1 MGSKGSNSNT
11 HAFRNFNSRL
21 YLLGRIVQFL
31 SNLHATHQTIY
42 LSRHGQSEYNFQG
55 KIGGDSGLS
64 PMARIIFGEGEGD
77 WVQVFSNSVDP
88 IGSKA
93 SGLEQLTPSH

>member
-1 MGSKGSNSNT
+1 M
-11 HAFRNFNSRL
+11 
-21 YLLGRIVQFL
+21 LGRIVQFL

-64 PMARIIFGEGEGD
+64 PMARFFFFFFFFFFSFWGGEVVGMVVVV
-77 WVQVFSNSVDP
+77 VQVENRSTRCLKGVWFQTV
-88 IGSKA
+88 K
-93 SGLEQLTPSH
+93 HRVK